1 MAKVVSSKVYIQK
14 VWNWFSVPI
23 ITLLMWHALSSGPL
37 TVPVPVIDRAVAEQA
52 EQTEESSKSV
62 SSEHLESED
71 MLTDSVLARS
81 HKDLSEVDVMHLA
94 VSLGRLDFISLG
106 LTILGVALAVLGLFG
121 FWKIER
127 DTKLVAEEVAERE
140 AKKTSRSEAQ
150 RLAKVYLNS
159 DELQNK
165 IEERIDTEVRNIA
178 PEIIETWLRKT
189 TKYTSNTSSAHGS
202 GYIPTDEDN
211 KESSKGGEK

>member
-1 MAKVVSSKVYIQK
+1 MAKVISSKVYIQK
-14 VWNWFSVPI
+14 VWNWISIPI
-23 ITLLMWHALSSGPL
+23 VTLLMWHALSSGPL
-37 TVPVPVIDRAVAEQA
+37 TVSVPVIDKAVAEQA
-52 EQTEESSKSV
+52 EKVGESPKPLLSKQ
-62 SSEHLESED
+62 LESEV
-71 MLTDSVLARS
+71 VLARS

-127 DTKLVAEEVAERE
+127 DTKLVAEEVADRE

-189 TKYTSNTSSAHGS
+189 TKYTSNTSSAHGA

-211 KESSKGGEK
+211 QESSKGGGK